1 MKMKKRTTTKQ
12 LQQAIKDKLLHITK
26 AQKYSKSTRKTTTI
40 SIDTFKE
47 SLDFLCETIFCD
59 TIGWHFEYDIKT
71 KQYIIEC
78 GRMNGDADFIFIAH
92 LCVNDGVKVENVDK
106 ALRAIEEE

>member
-1 MKMKKRTTTKQ
+1 MRRKTTTKK

-40 SIDTFKE
+40 STDTFKDD
-47 SLDFLCETIFCD
+47 LDFICETLFADCV
-59 TIGWHFEYDIKT
+59 GWHYEYDIKA

-78 GRMNGDADFIFIAH
+78 GRMDGDVDFIFIAH
-92 LCVNDGVKVENVDK
+92 LCVNDGVKVESIDK
-106 ALRAIEEE
+106 VLSVIDD